1 MLGAQGKEG
10 LSLGVGPGGRWESL
24 VGTGRGQG
32 SLHTRA
38 VQRPPEGFSF
48 PESDFPSSTLSPHL
62 LAPAEKCWDRTRMGH
77 LLGQRL
83 DRTGREAWCPRGSA
97 GPGRGMGY
105 RVRDRW

>member
-48 PESDFPSSTLSPHL
+48 PESDFPSSTLSTHL
-62 LAPAEKCWDRTRMGH
+62 RPL
-77 LLGQRL
+77 QR
-83 DRTGREAWCPRGSA
+83 SA
-97 GPGRGMGY
+97 GTAQGWGIC
-105 RVRDRW
+105 